1 MDSLFSRPKRK
12 LRSRTVPFGYKVSE
26 EEEKTLEAVPEQMD
40 ALKEAEQYLENCS
53 YKEVADWVTNKTGR
67 PITGMGL
74 RKVLKRGW

>member
-1 MDSLFSRPKRK
+1 MESLFSSPKRR
-12 LRSRTVPFGYKVSE
+12 LRSRTIPFGYKVSE
-26 EEEKTLEAVPEQMD
+26 EEEKMLETVPEELE

-53 YKEVADWVTNKTGR
+53 YQEVATWVTNKTGR

>member
-1 MDSLFSRPKRK
+1 MESLFSRPKRR
-12 LRSRTVPFGYKVSE
+12 LRSRTIPFGYKVSE
-26 EEEKTLEAVPEQMD
+26 EEEKMLEPVPKELE

-53 YKEVADWVTNKTGR
+53 YQEVATWVTNKTGR